1 MIARGPRIPEGCEVA
16 MRACVTGH
24 TSGIGRAISVALV
37 QRGHEVVG
45 MSRSTGH
52 DLADPGCVERIAMS
66 SIGCQAFI
74 NNAHHGYRQAEL
86 LFALHRIHGNDPGF
100 TVVTIG
106 SNAADGIRMRPQQ
119 YAIEKIALD
128 HAVAQ
133 LQNCGRWNLIHI
145 RPGWV
150 DTPRV
155 SEFSVKKLPVEDVVD
170 AVMWAMDR
178 PSHAMVRS
186 ITIEPRET

>member
-1 MIARGPRIPEGCEVA
+1 
-16 MRACVTGH
+16 MRVCITGH
-24 TSGIGRAISVALV
+24 TSGIGQGLSLALSS
-37 QRGHEVVG
+37 RGHEIIG
-45 MSRSTGH
+45 LSRSTGY
-52 DLADPGCVERIAMS
+52 DLASSGCVDRMVAAS
-66 SIGCQAFI
+66 LGCDAFI
-74 NNAHHGYRQAEL
+74 NNAHAGYSQVEL
-86 LFALHRIHGNDPGF
+86 LFALHKQHGSNPHF

-106 SNAADGIRMRPQQ
+106 SNAADGIRMRPQS

-133 LQNCGRWNLIHI
+133 LQRNGRWNLIHI

-155 SEFSVKKLPVEDVVD
+155 AAVSASKLAVDDVVD

-178 PSHAMVRS
+178 PRHLMVRS
-186 ITIEPRET
+186 ITIEPREG